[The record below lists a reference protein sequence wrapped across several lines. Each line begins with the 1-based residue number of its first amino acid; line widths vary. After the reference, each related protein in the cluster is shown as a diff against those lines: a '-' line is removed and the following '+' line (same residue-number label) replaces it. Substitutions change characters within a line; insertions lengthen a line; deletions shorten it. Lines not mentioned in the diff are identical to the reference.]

1 MHKFESLQQRFS
13 EGRLSRRDFIK
24 KACAMG
30 LAGAIPHAILI
41 DEAKA
46 NIPKV
51 GGRLRQGLS
60 GGNTADTLFGVLG
73 HGDCHQVNVQW
84 QLLNNLTEVTGTG
97 ELAGDL
103 AESWEASPDATT
115 WQFKLRKG
123 VEFHNGK
130 SLDSADVVHSIN
142 VHRGEDSRSVG
153 KALVQ
158 DIVDIKADGKD
169 TVIFTLATGNADF
182 PFTLSAN
189 PFPIAPAGSMDAE
202 WMKGIGTGPYTLVD
216 WEPGVRAF
224 TKRNPNY
231 HKEGPYFD
239 EVESL
244 SITDIVA
251 RMNAIR
257 TGTVD
262 VVDKPDL
269 KTLALLAKVEGINI
283 QEIAGNVFYT
293 FPMLVDQPP
302 FDNNDIRLAMKY
314 SVDRET
320 MLQTVLNGH
329 GYVGNDHPVSKSQ
342 RYFNEQLPQR
352 QYDPDK
358 ARFHLKKAGLE
369 SFNVDLYATDI
380 YAGGLDAAVL
390 FQERAAA
397 GGININIKRE
407 PVDGYFINIWNK
419 VPICV
424 SFWSGRPTEDLMLT
438 LAFSKD
444 SSWNETHWNH
454 DKFEELLIAARAELD
469 QTKRKAQ
476 YDEIQQIISDEG
488 GMIAPVFA
496 NVINVVSD
504 KIGTPEHI
512 SSIFSVDGYRNTERW
527 WFKS

>member
-1 MHKFESLQQRFS
+1 MHKFERLQQRFS

-24 KACAMG
+24 QATGLG
-30 LAGAIPHAILI
+30 LAAAIPNAILI
-41 DEAKA
+41 EEAKA
-46 NIPKV
+46 NAPKV

-97 ELAGDL
+97 EIAGDL
-103 AESWEASPDATT
+103 AESWEASPDAVT
-115 WQFKLRKG
+115 WTFKLRKG

-130 SLDSADVVHSIN
+130 TFDSADVVHSIN

-169 TVIFTLATGNADF
+169 TVVFTLATGNADF

-189 PFPIAPAGSMDAE
+189 PFPIAPAGSMDKE
-202 WMKGIGTGPYTLVD
+202 WMDGIGTGPYTLVD
-216 WEPGVRAF
+216 WVPGVRAF

-231 HKEGPYFD
+231 YKDGPYFD

-269 KTLALLAKVEGINI
+269 KTLALLEKVEGINI

-314 SVDRET
+314 CVDRET

-329 GYVGNDHPVSKSQ
+329 GYLGNDHPVSKSQ
-342 RYFNEQLPQR
+342 RYFNEDLPQR
-352 QYDPDK
+352 KYDPDK
-358 ARFHLKKAGLE
+358 AKFHLKQAGLE
-369 SFNVDLYATDI
+369 SFDIDLYATDI

-397 GGININIKRE
+397 GGININVKRE
-407 PVDGYFINIWNK
+407 PTDGYFINVWNK

-469 QTKRKAQ
+469 QTKRKQ
-476 YDEIQQIISDEG
+476 LYGEIQQIISDEG

-527 WFKS
+527 WFKG